1 MRPAPPRLRIRAR
14 PPARGVTAFGAVLG
28 VLTLAAAACTVSG
41 GGGIHTL
48 PPAPERPST
57 TTTQKPPDLTD
68 VALAEVAGQTTTTI
82 EMAPGEAEL
91 SGTVVAEEGPV
102 ANATVR
108 VQRIVGEGVAHVD
121 VLTAEDGTWQVPF
134 LKGGLIR
141 VRAWLAPELALTDP
155 QVFFLA
161 ARETRSLDLRLERFS
176 GLRVT
181 SDIAPEPPVVG
192 EPAHLIV
199 QVTDEQVDPEGVV
212 QAQIVAGISV
222 ELFGSGNW
230 RVSTENPTPTDGAGN
245 ASFTV
250 RCDQSGT
257 QPLSVVVGDI
267 QTFPI
272 GVPDCAPPPR
282 ATTTSTTE
290 RSTSSS
296 STSSTT
302 TTSRSRNDDD

>member
-1 MRPAPPRLRIRAR
+1 M
-14 PPARGVTAFGAVLG
+14 TALGAVLG
-28 VLTLAAAACTVSG
+28 ALALAATACSVS

-57 TTTQKPPDLTD
+57 TTTQKPPDLTG

-82 EMAPGEAEL
+82 EVAPGEAEL
-91 SGTVVAEEGPV
+91 SGTVVAEDGPV

-108 VQRIVGEGVAHVD
+108 VQRVVGDGVAHVD

-141 VRAWLAPELALTDP
+141 VRAWRAPELALTDP

-192 EPAHLIV
+192 ESAHLIV

-245 ASFTV
+245 ASFTI

-272 GVPDCAPPPR
+272 GVPDCAPSPTT
-282 ATTTSTTE
+282 TTTSTTE
-290 RSTSSS
+290 RSTTTSS